1 MMNGIEAVR
10 AFGFE
15 PGEEVVAD
23 IAGAE
28 VFAVD
33 EGAALAA
40 AFVPPWT
47 IGRIVSRVRRGRQP
61 AYVLAFEHH
70 GSRCVCI
77 ADESAIA
84 GVA

>member
-1 MMNGIEAVR
+1 MNGSEAVR
-10 AFGFE
+10 SFGYQ
-15 PGEEVVAD
+15 PGEEVVAE

-33 EGAALAA
+33 EGAALAPP
-40 AFVPPWT
+40 FVPPWT
-47 IGRIVSRVRRGRQP
+47 IGRIVSCVRRGRQP
-61 AYVLAFEHH
+61 AYVLAFEHR

>member
-1 MMNGIEAVR
+1 MNGIEAVY
-10 AFGFE
+10 AFGYQ

-47 IGRIVSRVRRGRQP
+47 IGRIVSRVRRGQRP
-61 AYVLAFEHH
+61 AYVLAFEHY
-70 GSRCVCI
+70 GARCVCV
-77 ADESAIA
+77 ADETAIA
-84 GVA
+84 GLA

>member
-1 MMNGIEAVR
+1 MNGIEAVR
-10 AFGFE
+10 SFGYQ

-23 IAGAE
+23 MAGVE

-40 AFVPPWT
+40 PFVPSWT
-47 IGRIVSRVRRGRQP
+47 IGRIVSCVRRDRRP
-61 AYVLAFEHH
+61 AYVVSFEHH

>member
-1 MMNGIEAVR
+1 MNGIEAVR
-10 AFGFE
+10 AFGYR

-23 IAGAE
+23 MAGVE
-28 VFAVD
+28 VFDV
-33 EGAALAA
+33 EYGAALAA
-40 AFVPPWT
+40 ACLPAWT
-47 IGRIVSRVRRGRQP
+47 IGRIVSCVRREERP

-70 GSRCVCI
+70 GSSCVCI

>member
-1 MMNGIEAVR
+1 MNGIEAVR
-10 AFGFE
+10 AFGYR

-23 IAGAE
+23 IADAE

-33 EGAALAA
+33 EGASLAA

-47 IGRIVSRVRRGRQP
+47 IGRIVSCVRRDERP
-61 AYVLAFEHH
+61 AYVLSFEHR

>member
-1 MMNGIEAVR
+1 MNGIEAVR
-10 AFGFE
+10 AFCYQ
-15 PGEEVVAD
+15 PGEEVIAD
-23 IAGAE
+23 IADAE

-40 AFVPPWT
+40 PFVPPWT
-47 IGRIVSRVRRGRQP
+47 IGRIVSCVRRGQRP

>member
-1 MMNGIEAVR
+1 MNGLEAVR
-10 AFGFE
+10 SFGYQ
-15 PGEEVVAD
+15 PGEEVVAE

-28 VFAVD
+28 VYAVD
-33 EGAALAA
+33 VGAALTAS
-40 AFVPPWT
+40 FVPPWT
-47 IGRIVSRVRRGRQP
+47 IGRIVCCVRRGQQP

>member
-1 MMNGIEAVR
+1 MNGLEAVR
-10 AFGFE
+10 TFGYQ

-28 VFAVD
+28 VYAVD

-40 AFVPPWT
+40 AFVPRWT
-47 IGRIVSRVRRGRQP
+47 IGRIVSCVRRDERP

-77 ADESAIA
+77 ADESAIV